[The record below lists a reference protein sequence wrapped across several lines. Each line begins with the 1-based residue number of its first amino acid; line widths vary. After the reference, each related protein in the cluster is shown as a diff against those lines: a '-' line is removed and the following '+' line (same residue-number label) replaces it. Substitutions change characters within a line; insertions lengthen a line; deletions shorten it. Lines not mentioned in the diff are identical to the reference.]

1 MAYEELRERGLVEEI
16 RPDFRQISMLL
27 TRASQDSVTAAAN
40 IAIDKEWAYIIAYQA
55 LLRAAKALIM
65 AEGWRPKGR
74 DQAKTI
80 IMLVGELLGDERRG
94 LVNSFD
100 RMRRKRQDFM
110 DEPHTPIPRYEVEAT
125 LRDAQALV
133 EKLVVL
139 TRAKNPQLTLLQ

>member
-27 TRASQDSVTAAAN
+27 TRALQDSATAAAN
-40 IAIDKEWAYIIAYQA
+40 IAIDKEWAYIIAYQG
-55 LLRAAKALIM
+55 LLRATKALIM
-65 AEGWRPKGR
+65 AEGWRPRGR

-80 IMLVGELLGDERRG
+80 ILLMGELLGDEGRA

-110 DEPHTPIPRYEVEAT
+110 DEPYTPIPRYEVESA
-125 LRDAQALV
+125 LRDAQVLIERLV
-133 EKLVVL
+133 AL
-139 TRAKNPQLTLLQ
+139 TREKNPQLTFLQ